1 MTVPR
6 AKNGAGVKAAPTAA
20 RMTSSGT
27 PAKPKAAVKVAR
39 HVLHAPAVAVVS
51 SPFDWKTRTL
61 SLAEAATQAK
71 VTKQVRLAETQR
83 LRRVAAKRLLASTGG
98 AGLA

>member
-1 MTVPR
+1 MTSPRTKKMVP
-6 AKNGAGVKAAPTAA
+6 KAA
-20 RMTSSGT
+20 RMTASGAV
-27 PAKPKAAVKVAR
+27 AKPKAPVKVAR
-39 HVLHAPAVAVVS
+39 YVLHAPAVAVVS
-51 SPFDWKTRTL
+51 SPFDWKSRTL
-61 SLAEAATQAK
+61 SIAEAAAQAK